1 MSMESPSQ
9 QPDCTGLASAPARP
23 AAARPADGA
32 PRQHADQS
40 AAAGGDRAR
49 TVRDMPSRSASQRLG
64 TAGLLILAVG
74 TFTLGVDGFV
84 LAGLLPQVSSDLH
97 VSVST
102 AGQLTTVFAL
112 VYAVGSPVIAAL
124 TGSWDRRALL
134 AGGMAVFIVGIVL
147 QATGPNFLTVAGGRV
162 IAALGAAA
170 YQANAYSTAGLL
182 SDDAQR
188 ARSLAVVAGGSS
200 LALVAGLPFGIL
212 VGQVW
217 GWRTA
222 MWVLVALAA
231 LAGLAVGLLPAV
243 HAPTTGLR
251 DRVRVLS
258 DARMLGILSGTVT
271 VLMPGFLIL
280 AYLPTI
286 LHASGALVVVAT
298 LTYGCG
304 QVLGT
309 TAVPRLIR
317 WRGARFALVLGACGV
332 TVCAATLAVTR
343 TAEVGALVT
352 LLVLGLSVGVT
363 IVPQQHR
370 LFAMVP
376 AVDTVALGLNGSGI
390 YIGSALGA
398 ALGGGVL
405 ALAGVTA
412 LPLAA
417 ALVGL
422 LAIAITSAVRPER
435 RAERTIPP
443 HTANSR

>member
-222 MWVLVALAA
+222 MWVL
-231 LAGLAVGLLPAV
+231 
-243 HAPTTGLR
+243 
-251 DRVRVLS
+251 LS
-258 DARMLGILSGTVT
+258 DARVLGILSGTVT

-370 LFAMVP
+370 LFALVP
-376 AVDTVALGLNGSGI
+376 AVATVALGLNGSGI

>member
-23 AAARPADGA
+23 AAARPAEGA

-286 LHASGALVVVAT
+286 LHASGALVV
-298 LTYGCG
+298 
-304 QVLGT
+304 
-309 TAVPRLIR
+309 
-317 WRGARFALVLGACGV
+317 
-332 TVCAATLAVTR
+332 
-343 TAEVGALVT
+343 

-370 LFAMVP
+370 LFALVP
-376 AVDTVALGLNGSGI
+376 AVATVALGLNGSGI

-435 RAERTIPP
+435 RAERTLPP
-443 HTANSR
+443 HTAKSR

>member
-1 MSMESPSQ
+1 
-9 QPDCTGLASAPARP
+9 
-23 AAARPADGA
+23 
-32 PRQHADQS
+32 
-40 AAAGGDRAR
+40 
-49 TVRDMPSRSASQRLG
+49 
-64 TAGLLILAVG
+64 
-74 TFTLGVDGFV
+74 
-84 LAGLLPQVSSDLH
+84 
-97 VSVST
+97 
-102 AGQLTTVFAL
+102 
-112 VYAVGSPVIAAL
+112 
-124 TGSWDRRALL
+124 
-134 AGGMAVFIVGIVL
+134 MAVFIVGIVL
-147 QATGPNFLTVAGGRV
+147 QATGPNFLTVACGRV

-182 SDDAQR
+182 SDDAHR

-222 MWVLVALAA
+222 MWVLVALA
-231 LAGLAVGLLPAV
+231 GLAVGLLPAV

-258 DARMLGILSGTVT
+258 DARVLGILSGTVT

-286 LHASGALVVVAT
+286 LHASGALVVAT

-343 TAEVGALVT
+343 AAEVGALVT

-370 LFAMVP
+370 SFALVP
-376 AVDTVALGLNGSGI
+376 AVATVALGLNGSGI

-417 ALVGL
+417 AIVGL
-422 LAIAITSAVRPER
+422 LAIAIASAVRPER